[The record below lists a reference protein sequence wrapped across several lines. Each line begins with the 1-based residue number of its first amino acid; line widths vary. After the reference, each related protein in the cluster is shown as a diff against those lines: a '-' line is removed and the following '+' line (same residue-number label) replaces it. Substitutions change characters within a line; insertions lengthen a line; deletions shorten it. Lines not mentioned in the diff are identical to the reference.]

1 MSRLRSLLLA
11 LPLSAALALPAA
23 AQSVIKM
30 VPQADLKNLDPVW
43 TTATETSSHGY
54 MIYDVLFALD
64 KGLMPKPQM
73 VESWS
78 KSADGMTWKF
88 KLRSGLVF
96 HDGSPVEAKDAV
108 QSLKRWAVRMVSGM
122 TLMQHVAEVAVTGP
136 LDFEIKLK
144 STFAPVLEQLSNP
157 AVPLFVMREA
167 EAKTD
172 PFKQI
177 ETYIGSGP
185 FTFDKA
191 DWVPGSKVV
200 YKKSASYKPR
210 PEPADGLAGGKI
222 AKVDRVEW
230 IWIPDSSIA
239 ASALIAG
246 EVDAIAVPAND
257 LLPKLKAAK
266 NVTVKTLDHL
276 GAHAIVRVNH
286 LIPPFNNPKVREA
299 MLWSIDQK
307 DYLAA
312 MVGNPDIVRQCWA
325 IFVCGTPLESTAGL
339 GSWSKG
345 PDIAKG
351 KALLAEAG
359 YKGERVVLMDPA
371 DQPLIHAATLVTAQN
386 LKAIGMNVELQG
398 TDWSTLSARRPIKDH
413 PDQNR
418 GGWHIFHTTGPGI
431 AQANPLGNSV
441 VPTPC
446 DGKNYA
452 GWPCDDALEKAR
464 LDFITADTPEKQKA
478 VVDQVQTH
486 FYRVL
491 PYIILGQ
498 FMAPVA
504 YSNSLVGVLEAP
516 RLVLW
521 NVEKKL

>member
-1 MSRLRSLLLA
+1 MPSLRPLLLA
-11 LPLSAALALPAA
+11 LPLAAALTLPAA
-23 AQSVIKM
+23 AQSVVRL
-30 VPQADLKNLDPVW
+30 VPLADLKNLDPVW

-64 KGLMPKPQM
+64 SKMQPQPQM
-73 VESWS
+73 IDTWS
-78 KSADGMTWKF
+78 KSPDGMVWKF
-88 KLRSGLVF
+88 KLRSGLTF
-96 HDGSPVEAKDAV
+96 QDGSPVEAKDAV
-108 QSLKRWAVRMVSGM
+108 ASLRRWAVRMVSGM
-122 TLMQHVAEVAVTGP
+122 TLMQHVADVPVTGP
-136 LDFEIKLK
+136 LEFEIRLK
-144 STFAPVLEQLSNP
+144 SPFAPVLEQLSNP
-157 AVPLFVMREA
+157 AVPLFIMREA

-177 ETYIGSGP
+177 EAYIGSGP

-200 YKKSASYKPR
+200 YKRWAGYKPR
-210 PEPADGLAGGKI
+210 PEAPSGLAGGKV

-230 IWIPDSSIA
+230 IWIPDPNIA
-239 ASALIAG
+239 AQALIAG
-246 EVDAIAVPAND
+246 EVDALQVPASD

-266 NVTVKTLDHL
+266 GVTVRTLDHL
-276 GAHAIVRVNH
+276 GAHAIARVNH

-299 MLWSIDQK
+299 MLWTIDQK
-307 DYLAA
+307 EYLAA
-312 MVGNPDIVRQCWA
+312 MVGDRDIEKPCWS

-339 GSWSKG
+339 GAWAQK
-345 PDIAKG
+345 PDLAKA
-351 KALLAEAG
+351 KALLAEGG
-359 YKGERVVLMDPA
+359 YKGERVVVMDPT
-371 DQPLIHAATLVTAQN
+371 DLPLVHAATLMTAQN
-386 LKAIGMNVELQG
+386 LKSIGMNVELQA
-398 TDWSTLSARRPIKDH
+398 TDWSTLAARRPIKDH

-418 GGWHIFHTTGPGI
+418 GGWHVFHTTGPGI

-452 GWPCDDALEKAR
+452 GWPCDADLEKAR

-478 VVDQVQTH
+478 VVDRVQTH

-491 PYIILGQ
+491 PYVILGQ

-504 YSNSLVGVLEAP
+504 YRTELSGVLDAP

-521 NVEKKL
+521 NVEKKS

>member
-1 MSRLRSLLLA
+1 VVLRSLLLA
-11 LPLSAALALPAA
+11 LPLAGTLVAGAS
-23 AQSVIKM
+23 AQSVLRI

-64 KGLMPKPQM
+64 KSLLPKPQM

-88 KLRSGLVF
+88 KLRPGLAF
-96 HDGSPVEAKDAV
+96 HDGTPVEAKDAV

-122 TLMQHVAEVAVTGP
+122 TLMQHVADVVVTSP
-136 LDFEIKLK
+136 LEFEIKLK

-157 AVPLFVMREA
+157 AVPLFVMRED

-172 PFKQI
+172 PFKQV
-177 ETYIGSGP
+177 EKYIGSGP

-200 YKKSASYKPR
+200 YKRNPAYRPR
-210 PEPADGLAGGKI
+210 ADAPDGLAGGKH

-230 IWIPDSSIA
+230 TWIPDPNIA

-246 EVDAIAVPAND
+246 EVDAVAVPAND

-266 NVTVKTLDHL
+266 NVTVKILDQL

-286 LIPPFNNPKVREA
+286 LVPPFNNPKIREA
-299 MLWSIDQK
+299 MLWSVDQK
-307 DYLAA
+307 EYLAA
-312 MVGNPDIVRQCWA
+312 MVGNPEVEKVCWA
-325 IFVCGTPLESTAGL
+325 IFVCGTPLESSAGL
-339 GSWSKG
+339 GAWAKG
-345 PDIAKG
+345 RDIAKA

-359 YKGERVVLMDPA
+359 YKGERVVLMDPT

-386 LKAIGMNVELQG
+386 LKAIGMNVELQA
-398 TDWSTLSARRPIKDH
+398 TDWSTLAARRPIKDH

-418 GGWHIFHTTGPGI
+418 GGWHIFHTTGPGL

-464 LDFITADTPEKQKA
+464 LSFIAADTPQKQKA
-478 VVDQVQTH
+478 VVDEVQTH

-504 YSNSLVGVLEAP
+504 YSNNLAGVLEAP

-521 NVEKKL
+521 NVEKKS